1 MQFGRREKFFPKKNY
16 FSLRTTA
23 TVFHILESLWI
34 RMKPDRVHWASVGA
48 FRGEGRRGRNGGS
61 ETPFEINNLIN
72 ALSRPPLDSPQHAAT
87 I

>member
-1 MQFGRREKFFPKKNY
+1 
-16 FSLRTTA
+16 
-23 TVFHILESLWI
+23 
-34 RMKPDRVHWASVGA
+34 MKPDRVHWASVGA